1 MQSIG
6 WTLIMKRGCL
16 CRKETLNINGS
27 RYTIRERLAQGGFSL
42 IDLGENAATRRSY
55 AIKRITCHSI
65 DDQNI
70 ALREIENCR
79 KIDSENVIRVVDYE
93 LKGQAD
99 IVINTT
105 STLYIVLPYYK
116 HGALADHL
124 LVRARKQDHMPEAQI
139 LQIFLGV
146 CEGLKAIHE
155 AKPVPL
161 AHRDLK
167 TANICLS
174 DSFEPIIVDLGSM
187 TEARLQIVGQS
198 DAQRLQDEAE
208 ERSSIVYRAP
218 ELFTVKSYCTIDE
231 RTDIWSLGCVLYA
244 MCYFSSPFDPIY
256 ERGDSVAL
264 AVLSGNVNIPEESIY
279 TDVSEYSLAKRDIY
293 TKSYLFPQDMH
304 ELINYMLRT
313 DPMERPFIFSV
324 IERTH
329 DLIQKLE
336 GRL

>member
-16 CRKETLNINGS
+16 FSCRKETLNINGS
-27 RYTIRERLAQGGFSL
+27 RYTVRERLATGGFSL
-42 IDLGENAATRRSY
+42 IDLGENASTRRSY

-105 STLYIVLPYYK
+105 STLFIVLPYYK
-116 HGALADHL
+116 HGSLADHL
-124 LVRARKQDHMPEAQI
+124 QLRSRKQDHMPEAQI

-187 TEARLQIVGQS
+187 TEARLQIVGQT

-218 ELFTVKSYCTIDE
+218 ELFTVKTYCTIDE

-244 MCYFSSPFDPIY
+244 MCYFNSPYDPIY

-264 AVLSGNVNIPEESIY
+264 AVLSGNINIPEDSIY
-279 TDVSEYSLAKRDIY
+279 TE
-293 TKSYLFPQDMH
+293 DMH
-304 ELINYMLRT
+304 ELIKYMLRT
-313 DPMERPFIFSV
+313 DPMERPFVFSV